1 MLKNTII
8 LFVAPPKLSISIVFQ
23 FSRGDWKSQEKLENF
38 GGTTKSIMIFS
49 KMAYIGKRC
58 IVAGFSSSFLIC
70 KVLGKRRKI
79 KNRSMCSMV
88 ARLVSVNPLP
98 HIKKPGHSWR
108 WRISYLRNPKWYFM
122 TISICQIHSP
132 IFLEKKNCKVKAY
145 NNTDDWKYFD
155 FIQ

>member
-23 FSRGDWKSQEKLENF
+23 FSWGDCKFQEKLENF

-49 KMAYIGKRC
+49 KMADIGKRC
-58 IVAGFSSSFLIC
+58 IVAGFSSSFLNC
-70 KVLGKRRKI
+70 NVLGKRRKI

-98 HIKKPGHSWR
+98 HIKNLGILADEES
-108 WRISYLRNPKWYFM
+108 RI
-122 TISICQIHSP
+122 
-132 IFLEKKNCKVKAY
+132 
-145 NNTDDWKYFD
+145 
-155 FIQ
+155 